1 MLKLTRCKKFF
12 YLLAGGLLAVFGIV
26 WLGIHLLIS
35 DMCRNQFISQSF
47 SPDKELKAILFKRD
61 CGATTAYSYQVS
73 VLNRWDSVSNADT
86 GNVFVSY
93 GTSTLKWKDDRTLLI
108 TRKSAERI
116 FKDQKEITV
125 WPLFKNIQIEYAEQ

>member
-1 MLKLTRCKKFF
+1 MALF
-12 YLLAGGLLAVFGIV
+12 GLV
-26 WLGIHLLIS
+26 WLGINLLIS
-35 DMCRNQFISQSF
+35 DMCCNEFISQSF
-47 SPDKELKAILFKRD
+47 SPGKELKAILFKRD

-93 GTSTLKWKDDRTLLI
+93 GTSALKWRDDRTLLI

-116 FKDQKEITV
+116 FKEQKQITV
-125 WPLFKNIQIEYAEQ
+125 WPLFKNVQIEYADQ